1 MVEGMQQPS
10 ATPSL
15 HLGFLGLRKI
25 VACPQPYLAV
35 ASCIYSF
42 WHGVIPSSYLIFTLV
57 LLQELHCLQC
67 LLLLLWCVHIKVCS
81 NQVSSLLVL
90 VSYMAIYVPIV
101 MYGLRLFIVVLQE
114 LQCLTNCLH
123 VSIIRVIG
131 VYQFTKYFACLHLQ
145 VFEIAKCIA

>member
-1 MVEGMQQPS
+1 MPS
-10 ATPSL
+10 TVPCS
-15 HLGFLGLRKI
+15 GFLYLQFLARCHPFILFDFYTCI
-25 VACPQPYLAV
+25 VTRTTL
-35 ASCIYSF
+35 F
-42 WHGVIPSSYLIFTLV
+42 TMFTVIIV
-57 LLQELHCLQC
+57 
-67 LLLLLWCVHIKVCS
+67 VCS
-81 NQVSSLLVL
+81 YKSMFKPSFILLVL